1 MKNFTYFLLG
11 VLLLGLPSCSRSELS
26 GMEEEGALILTQSES
41 LEWSRTVLPPSPSD
55 TAGNLG
61 LAGVYAGMIDGRL
74 VLAGGA
80 NFPEGLPSDGGPK
93 VWYSDV
99 YVQDTDAG
107 WTCWP
112 GALGKESAYG
122 VTIPYE
128 GGLLLIGGCRAGEC
142 LADIRLLGMDEKGK
156 PFVEEWGSLPFP
168 LSNMAGGKVG
178 SQVFLAG
185 GISSMTGNALDS
197 FLALDLKTRSCREL
211 PWPEA
216 PPRAFSVGV
225 VQSDGM
231 DNCFYLF
238 SGRNFQGQGPWE
250 VLKDGWVWNPRLESW
265 KVVKGDFPVMAGSA
279 VPFGTNHILFAGGR
293 SEDPATPDNVLRIY
307 HTVTSSMLTV
317 PVEDQILPVTTAMV
331 RKGNSFFVC
340 SGEVAPG
347 VRTPVVLKGDIHSR
361 VRALGWLDICVIIIY
376 FLLLAGMG
384 VFFSKRQK
392 NTEDYFKGGGRI
404 PWFIVGLSIFGTSLS
419 AITFMSIPAKA
430 YATDWS
436 YLFFN
441 LGIVLVVPLI
451 TLLFIPKFRSL
462 GVTTAYEYL
471 EQRFSPF
478 VRILCSVSFILYQ
491 IGRMGVVL
499 LLPSIALN
507 IVTGINIF
515 ACISLMGLLALI
527 YTYMG
532 GIEAVA
538 WTDALQ
544 VVVLLGA
551 ALAVVLSIG
560 HATPGSFPALIS
572 TAAADGKFSL
582 GPLRFDLRQTTVWT
596 VLIAT
601 VFTNITTYGT
611 DQTIVQ
617 RYLTTRTEKQARKG
631 VYTNA
636 LLSIPASLLF
646 FFVGTAIYVFFKMHP
661 AELSLGV
668 NDPDAILPW
677 YVSLHIPSGALGLV
691 IAGIFAA
698 AMSTISASMN
708 SAATAYVTDIHAK
721 ILPGQATLK
730 TAKTATLLIGL
741 IGVGFALVMATWDVK
756 SLWDEFS
763 KILGIL
769 LGGLGGLFLLG
780 FLCPRANAT
789 GAVAGLLIGVA
800 VQLMV
805 MHAQSVHLLLY
816 STVGFVTCFVVGWIV
831 SLFFRGTP
839 VVKK

>member
-1 MKNFTYFLLG
+1 MPEMKNVTSFLLG
-11 VLLLGLPSCSRSELS
+11 VLLLCLPSCTRSSSS
-26 GMEEEGALILTQSES
+26 GAGAEGTLTLTRTES
-41 LEWSRTVLPPSPSD
+41 LSWSRTVLPPSPSD

-80 NFPEGLPSDGGPK
+80 NFPAGLPSEGGPK
-93 VWYSDV
+93 VWHPDV
-99 YVQDTDAG
+99 YVQDSDSG

-122 VTIPYE
+122 VTIPHD
-128 GGLLLIGGCRAGEC
+128 GGLLLIGGCRSGEC
-142 LADIRLLGMDEKGK
+142 LSDIRLLRLDAGGK
-156 PFVEEWGSLPFP
+156 PVVEEWGTLPFP
-168 LSNMAGGKVG
+168 LSNMAGGQIG
-178 SQVFLAG
+178 PQVYLAG
-185 GISSMTGNALDS
+185 GISELPGEALDK
-197 FLALDLKTRSCREL
+197 FIVLDLKTRSCRTR
-211 PWPEA
+211 PWPDA
-216 PPRAFSVGV
+216 PARAFSVGV

-238 SGRNFQGQGPWE
+238 SGRNFRGNGPWE
-250 VLKDGWVWNPRLESW
+250 VLRDGWAWNPRLGTW
-265 KVVKGDFPVMAGSA
+265 KPVKGDFPVMAGCA

-293 SEDPATPDNVLRIY
+293 SEDPSTPDNVLRIY
-307 HTVTSSMLTV
+307 HTVTASMLTV
-317 PVEDQILPVTTAMV
+317 PVEDQVLPVTTAFV
-331 RKGNSFFVC
+331 RNGASFNLC

-347 VRTPVVLKGDIHSR
+347 VRTPVVLQGTVHSR
-361 VRALGWLDICVIIIY
+361 VRHMGWLDIGVILFY
-376 FLLLAGMG
+376 FLLLAWMG
-384 VFFSKRQK
+384 VYFSKRQK
-392 NTEDYFKGGGRI
+392 NTDDYFKGGGRI

-436 YLFFN
+436 YLLFN
-441 LGIVLVVPLI
+441 FGIVLVVPLI

-478 VRILCSVSFILYQ
+478 VRILCSASFILYQ
-491 IGRMGVVL
+491 VGRMSVVL

-507 IVTGINIF
+507 VVTGINIF
-515 ACISLMGLLALI
+515 ACISLMGILALV

-560 HATPGSFPALIS
+560 HATPGAFPALVS

-582 GPLRFDLRQTTVWT
+582 GSLRFDLRQTTVWT

-617 RYLTTRTEKQARKG
+617 RYLTTKTEKQARKG

-636 LLSIPASLLF
+636 LLAIPATLLF

-661 AELSLGV
+661 SELSLGV

-677 YVSLHIPSGALGLV
+677 YVSLHVPTGALGLV

-721 ILPGQATLK
+721 IRPGQASLK
-730 TAKTATLLIGL
+730 TAKVATLLIGL
-741 IGVGFALVMATWDVK
+741 VGIGFALVMATWDVK

-789 GAVAGLLIGVA
+789 GAVAGLLTGMA
-800 VQLMV
+800 VQLGI

-816 STVGFVTCFVVGWIV
+816 STVGFVTCFVIGWLV
-831 SLFFRGTP
+831 SRLSPGTS
-839 VVKK
+839 